1 MGTYHGSQ
9 AKVAVKTANTVAYT
23 DASPTTD
30 LSIDFAG
37 DLEEIYIHGNRN
49 PQELKEGHIAIS
61 GSITRDLT
69 TGNFS
74 ASGVKFLELANQAIT
89 VEFWVA
95 LFPEGDASPKILVA
109 NAKFSGYSLKAP
121 LKGVVQETVKFK
133 GLALTVDA

>member
-1 MGTYHGSQ
+1 M
-9 AKVAVKTANTVAYT
+9 AVKTANTVAYT
-23 DASPTTD
+23 DAAATTD

>member
-1 MGTYHGSQ
+1 
-9 AKVAVKTANTVAYT
+9 
-23 DASPTTD
+23 
-30 LSIDFAG
+30 
-37 DLEEIYIHGNRN
+37 
-49 PQELKEGHIAIS
+49 
-61 GSITRDLT
+61 
-69 TGNFS
+69 
-74 ASGVKFLELANQAIT
+74 VKFLELANQAIT

>member
-1 MGTYHGSQ
+1 
-9 AKVAVKTANTVAYT
+9 VAVKTANTVAYT
-23 DASPTTD
+23 DAAATTD